1 MKDKIKVLITKEE
14 INNRIKEIACDI
26 NRDYYGEDV
35 VLVCVLNGAVY
46 FAVDLSKELTDC
58 NVIMDFVKISSYF
71 WEYRF

>member
-1 MKDKIKVLITKEE
+1 MKEKIKVLITEEE

-46 FAVDLSKELTDC
+46 FAVDLHEVFMTTKLQGKDTFFLPFKVS
-58 NVIMDFVKISSYF
+58 VK
-71 WEYRF
+71 